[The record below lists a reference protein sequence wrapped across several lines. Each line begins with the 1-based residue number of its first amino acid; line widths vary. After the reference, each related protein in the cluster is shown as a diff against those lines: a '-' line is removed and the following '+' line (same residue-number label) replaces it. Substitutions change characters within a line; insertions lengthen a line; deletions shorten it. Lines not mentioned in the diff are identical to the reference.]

1 MDTIFLDIERIR
13 MVLTMFRITQGEL
26 ARASGVSTAMV
37 SLLLAGKK
45 RPSMR
50 TAVALVRGVEK
61 LLTGDRRLDTA
72 FFVGSEEKTVASS
85 HTATDPPLAR
95 RPQCR

>member
-1 MDTIFLDIERIR
+1 MDTVVLDIERIR
-13 MVLTMFRITQGEL
+13 MVLAMFRITQGEL

-50 TAVALVRGVEK
+50 IAVALIYGLEK
-61 LLTGDRRLDTA
+61 LLTRNRRLDTA
-72 FFVGSEEKTVASS
+72 FFVGSNGGYG
-85 HTATDPPLAR
+85 
-95 RPQCR
+95 

>member
-1 MDTIFLDIERIR
+1 MDTVVLNIERIR

-45 RPSMR
+45 RPSRR
-50 TAVALVRGVEK
+50 TAVSLVHGVEK
-61 LLTGDRRLDTA
+61 LLTRNRRLDTSYFIVDLSPSNA
-72 FFVGSEEKTVASS
+72 AGPK
-85 HTATDPPLAR
+85 P
-95 RPQCR
+95 

>member
-1 MDTIFLDIERIR
+1 MDTLVLNIERIR

-26 ARASGVSTAMV
+26 ARASRVSTAMV

-50 TAVALVRGVEK
+50 TAVALIYGLEK
-61 LLTGDRRLDTA
+61 LLTRNRRLDTA
-72 FFVGSEEKTVASS
+72 FFVGSNAD
-85 HTATDPPLAR
+85 TDDAA
-95 RPQCR
+95 

>member
-1 MDTIFLDIERIR
+1 MDTMVLNIERIR

-37 SLLLAGKK
+37 SLLLAEKK

-50 TAVALVRGVEK
+50 TAIVR
-61 LLTGDRRLDTA
+61 
-72 FFVGSEEKTVASS
+72 
-85 HTATDPPLAR
+85 TATGGGLTMACMALLESTKGKSSR
-95 RPQCR
+95 